1 MGNLGF
7 VSMSKKSSDGASGFR
22 KANGGPEVSSR
33 SPRAVSVFMET
44 DVFDSVP

>member
-1 MGNLGF
+1 
-7 VSMSKKSSDGASGFR
+7 MSKKSSDGAGGVR
-22 KANGGPEVSSR
+22 KVNEGLEVSSR